1 MIKSLAE
8 LDLKEKRVFIRVDFN
23 VPYDAQGQVKDDARI
38 VASLPTIR
46 HVLDAGGKVILASHL
61 GRPKGK
67 RDPKYSLMPVAARLS
82 ELLEREVIFPEDC
95 VGDAVKKLVAE
106 MREGEV
112 ILLENLRFHPEE
124 EANDPIFSERLAALA
139 EVYVNDA
146 FGTLHRA
153 HASTVGMVPLV
164 KEKAAGLLV
173 LKEVQTLNR
182 LLQEPA
188 RPFIAILGGAK
199 VSDKLGVIENL
210 LRLVDGLLIGGAMA
224 YTFLKAKGVEVGASL
239 VEEGKV
245 HQAAKLL
252 ERAKVK
258 DIRLELPLDHVI
270 ARELKAG
277 AEFKTTAGPE
287 IPPGWMGLDVGP
299 KTLEAYEAQIRS
311 AKTVLWNGPVGA
323 FEVPPF
329 ERGTVELAR
338 ALAHCQGMTVVGGG
352 DSLAAVKV
360 AGVGDKLSHLST
372 GGGATLEFLEGKV
385 LPGLKALEE
394 GAAPE
399 KGASS

>member
-1 MIKSLAE
+1 MIKSLEE
-8 LDLKEKRVFIRVDFN
+8 LDLKDKRVFIRVDFN

-46 HVLDAGGKVILASHL
+46 HALNAGAKVILASHL

-67 RDPKYSLMPVAARLS
+67 RDPKYSLLPVAARLS
-82 ELLEREVIFPEDC
+82 ELLEREVVFPEDC

-106 MREGEV
+106 MRESEV

-124 EANDPIFSERLAALA
+124 EANDPVFSERLAALA
-139 EVYVNDA
+139 EIYVNDA

-173 LKEVQTLNR
+173 LKEVQMLSR

-188 RPFIAILGGAK
+188 RPFVAILGGAK

-210 LRLVDGLLIGGAMA
+210 LKLVDGLLIGGAMA
-224 YTFLKAKGVEVGASL
+224 YTFLKAKGIEVGASL
-239 VEEGKV
+239 VEEGKL

-252 ERAKVK
+252 ERAKTK
-258 DIRLELPLDHVI
+258 DIRFELPLDHVI
-270 ARELKAG
+270 GRELKEG
-277 AEFKTTAGPE
+277 TEFKTTSGPA
-287 IPPGWMGLDVGP
+287 IPAGWMGLDVGP
-299 KTLEAYEAQIRS
+299 KTLEAYEAQIRG
-311 AKTVLWNGPVGA
+311 AKTVLWNGPLGA
-323 FEVPPF
+323 FEIAPF
-329 ERGTVELAR
+329 ERGTVEIAR
-338 ALAHCQGMTVVGGG
+338 ALAKCQGMTVVGGG

-360 AGVGDKLSHLST
+360 AGVAEKLSHLST

-394 GAAPE
+394 NAAPE
-399 KGASS
+399 KGAVP

>member
-1 MIKSLAE
+1 MIKSLEE
-8 LDLKEKRVFIRVDFN
+8 LDLKEKRVFVRVDFN
-23 VPYDAQGQVKDDARI
+23 VPYDAEGKVADDSRI

-46 HVLDAGGKVILASHL
+46 HVLNSGGKLILASHL

-82 ELLEREVIFPEDC
+82 ELLEREVTFPEDC
-95 VGDAVKKLVAE
+95 IGDAVKKLVGE

-124 EANDPIFSERLAALA
+124 EANDPIFSERLAGLA
-139 EVYVNDA
+139 DIYVNDA

-164 KEKAAGLLV
+164 KDKAAGLLV
-173 LKEVQTLNR
+173 LKEVQVLSR
-182 LLQEPA
+182 LLHEPA
-188 RPFIAILGGAK
+188 RPFVAILGGAK

-210 LRLVDGLLIGGAMA
+210 LKLVDGLLIGGAMA

-239 VEEGKV
+239 VEDGKL

-252 ERAKVK
+252 ERAKTK
-258 DIRLELPLDHVI
+258 DIRLELPLDHVV

-277 AEFKTTAGPE
+277 AEFKTTSGEA
-287 IPPGWMGLDVGP
+287 IPAGWMGLDVGP
-299 KTLEAYEAQIRS
+299 KTLEAYEAQILA

-323 FEVPPF
+323 FETPPF
-329 ERGTVELAR
+329 ERGTVEIARTLAKS
-338 ALAHCQGMTVVGGG
+338 AGMTVVGGG

-360 AGVGDKLSHLST
+360 AGVGEKIGHLST
-372 GGGATLEFLEGKV
+372 GGGATLEFLEGKT
-385 LPGLKALEE
+385 LPGLKALETE
-394 GAAPE
+394 GAP
-399 KGASS
+399 

>member
-1 MIKSLAE
+1 MIKSLEE
-8 LDLKEKRVFIRVDFN
+8 LELKEKRVFVRVDFN
-23 VPYDAQGQVKDDARI
+23 VPYDAEGKVADDSRI

-46 HVLDAGGKVILASHL
+46 HVLKSGGKLILASHL

-82 ELLEREVIFPEDC
+82 ELLEREVTFPEDC
-95 VGDAVKKLVAE
+95 IGDAVKKLVGE

-124 EANDPIFSERLAALA
+124 EANDPIFSERLAGLA
-139 EVYVNDA
+139 DIYVNDA

-173 LKEVQTLNR
+173 LKEVQVLSR
-182 LLQEPA
+182 LLHEPA
-188 RPFIAILGGAK
+188 RPFVAILGGAK

-210 LRLVDGLLIGGAMA
+210 LKLVDGLLIGGAMA
-224 YTFLKAKGVEVGASL
+224 YTFLKAKGVEIGASL
-239 VEEGKV
+239 VEDGKL

-252 ERAKVK
+252 ERAKTK
-258 DIRLELPLDHVI
+258 DIRLELPLDHVV

-277 AEFKTTAGPE
+277 AEFKTTSGEA
-287 IPPGWMGLDVGP
+287 IPAGWMGLDVGP
-299 KTLEAYEAQIRS
+299 KTLEAYEAQILA

-323 FEVPPF
+323 FETPPF
-329 ERGTVELAR
+329 ERGTVEIARTLAKS
-338 ALAHCQGMTVVGGG
+338 AGMTVVGGG

-360 AGVGDKLSHLST
+360 AGVGDKIGHLST
-372 GGGATLEFLEGKV
+372 GGGATLEFLEGKT
-385 LPGLKALEE
+385 LPGLKALETE
-394 GAAPE
+394 GAP
-399 KGASS
+399 

>member
-1 MIKSLAE
+1 MIKSLEE
-8 LDLKEKRVFIRVDFN
+8 LDLKEKRVFVRVDFN
-23 VPYDAQGQVKDDARI
+23 VPYDAEGKVADDSRI

-46 HVLDAGGKVILASHL
+46 HVLKSGGKLILASHL

-82 ELLEREVIFPEDC
+82 ELLEREVTFPEDC
-95 VGDAVKKLVAE
+95 IGDAVKKLVGE

-124 EANDPIFSERLAALA
+124 EVNDPIFSERLAGLA
-139 EVYVNDA
+139 DIYVNDA

-164 KEKAAGLLV
+164 KDKAAGLLV
-173 LKEVQTLNR
+173 LKEVQVLSR
-182 LLQEPA
+182 LLHEPA
-188 RPFIAILGGAK
+188 RPFVAILGGAK

-210 LRLVDGLLIGGAMA
+210 LKLVDGLLIGGAMA

-239 VEEGKV
+239 VEDGKL

-252 ERAKVK
+252 ERAKTK

-277 AEFKTTAGPE
+277 AEFKTTSGEA
-287 IPPGWMGLDVGP
+287 IPAGWMGLDVGP
-299 KTLEAYEAQIRS
+299 KTLEAYEAQILA

-323 FEVPPF
+323 FETPPF
-329 ERGTVELAR
+329 ERGTVEIARTLAKS
-338 ALAHCQGMTVVGGG
+338 AGMTVVGGG

-360 AGVGDKLSHLST
+360 AGVGDKIGHLST
-372 GGGATLEFLEGKV
+372 GGGATLEFLEGKT
-385 LPGLKALEE
+385 LPGLKALETE
-394 GAAPE
+394 GAP
-399 KGASS
+399 

>member
-1 MIKSLAE
+1 MIKSLEE
-8 LDLKEKRVFIRVDFN
+8 LELKEKRVFVRVDFN
-23 VPYDAQGQVKDDARI
+23 VPCDAEGKVADDSRI

-46 HVLDAGGKVILASHL
+46 HVLKAGGKLILASHL

-82 ELLEREVIFPEDC
+82 ELLEREVTFPEDC
-95 VGDAVKKLVAE
+95 IGDAVKKLVGE

-124 EANDPIFSERLAALA
+124 EANDPIFSERLAGLA
-139 EVYVNDA
+139 DIYVNDA

-173 LKEVQTLNR
+173 LKEVQVLSR
-182 LLQEPA
+182 LLHEPA
-188 RPFIAILGGAK
+188 RPFVAILGGAK

-210 LRLVDGLLIGGAMA
+210 LKLVDGLLIGGAMA

-239 VEEGKV
+239 VEDGKL

-252 ERAKVK
+252 ERAKTK
-258 DIRLELPLDHVI
+258 DIRLELPVDHVV

-277 AEFKTTAGPE
+277 AEFKTTPGAS
-287 IPPGWMGLDVGP
+287 IPAGWMGLDVGP
-299 KTLEAYEAQIRS
+299 KTLEAYEAQILA

-323 FEVPPF
+323 FETPPF
-329 ERGTVELAR
+329 ERGTVEIARTLAKS
-338 ALAHCQGMTVVGGG
+338 AGMTVVGGG

-360 AGVGDKLSHLST
+360 AGVGEKIGHLST
-372 GGGATLEFLEGKV
+372 GGGATLEFLEGKT
-385 LPGLKALEE
+385 LPGLKALETE
-394 GAAPE
+394 GAP
-399 KGASS
+399 

>member
-1 MIKSLAE
+1 MIKSLEE
-8 LDLKEKRVFIRVDFN
+8 LDLKEKRVFVRVDFN
-23 VPYDAQGQVKDDARI
+23 VPYDAEGKVADDSRI

-46 HVLDAGGKVILASHL
+46 HVLNSGGKLILASHL

-82 ELLEREVIFPEDC
+82 ELLEREVTFPEDC
-95 VGDAVKKLVAE
+95 IGDAVKKLVGE

-124 EANDPIFSERLAALA
+124 EANDPIFSERLAGLA
-139 EVYVNDA
+139 DIYVNDA

-164 KEKAAGLLV
+164 KDKAAGLLV
-173 LKEVQTLNR
+173 LKEVQVLSR
-182 LLQEPA
+182 LLHEPA
-188 RPFIAILGGAK
+188 RPFVAILGGAK

-210 LRLVDGLLIGGAMA
+210 LKLVDGLLIGGAMA

-239 VEEGKV
+239 VEDGKL

-252 ERAKVK
+252 ERAKTK
-258 DIRLELPLDHVI
+258 DIRLELPVDHVV

-277 AEFKTTAGPE
+277 AEFKTTSGAA
-287 IPPGWMGLDVGP
+287 IPAGWMGLDVGP
-299 KTLEAYEAQIRS
+299 KTLEAYEAQILA

-323 FEVPPF
+323 FETPPF
-329 ERGTVELAR
+329 ERGTVEIARTLAKS
-338 ALAHCQGMTVVGGG
+338 AGMTVVGGG

-360 AGVGDKLSHLST
+360 AGVGEKIGHLST
-372 GGGATLEFLEGKV
+372 GGGATLEFLEGKT
-385 LPGLKALEE
+385 LPGLKALETE
-394 GAAPE
+394 GAP
-399 KGASS
+399 

>member
-1 MIKSLAE
+1 MIKSLEE

-23 VPYDAQGQVKDDARI
+23 VPYDSQGRVKDDARI

-46 HVLDAGGKVILASHL
+46 HVLDAGGKAIIASHL

-67 RDPKYSLMPVAARLS
+67 PDPKYSLMPVAARLS

-95 VGDAVKKLVAE
+95 IGDAVKKLVGE

-112 ILLENLRFHPEE
+112 ILLENLRFHPGE
-124 EANDPIFSERLAALA
+124 EANDPLFSERLASLA

-153 HASTVGMVPLV
+153 HASTVGMVPLI

-173 LKEVQTLNR
+173 LKEVQTLSR
-182 LLQEPA
+182 LLHEPE
-188 RPFIAILGGAK
+188 RPFVALLGGAK

-210 LRLVDGLLIGGAMA
+210 LKLVDGLMIGGAMA
-224 YTFLKAKGVEVGASL
+224 YTFLKAKGVEVGSSL
-239 VEEGKV
+239 VEDAKI

-252 ERAKVK
+252 ERARIK
-258 DIRLELPLDHVI
+258 DIRLELPQDHVV
-270 ARELKAG
+270 AKELKEG
-277 AEFKTTAGPE
+277 AEFKTTNSRE
-287 IPPGWMGLDVGP
+287 IPAGWMGLDIGP
-299 KTLEAYEAQIRS
+299 KTLEAYEKQILG

-323 FEVPPF
+323 FETEPF
-329 ERGTVELAR
+329 EKGTVEIAR
-338 ALAHCQGMTVVGGG
+338 TMAKSTGMTVVGGG

-360 AGVGDKLSHLST
+360 AGVADKITHLST

-385 LPGLKALEE
+385 LPGLKALEIE
-394 GAAPE
+394 GASA
-399 KGASS
+399 

>member
-1 MIKSLAE
+1 MIKSIE
-8 LDLKEKRVFIRVDFN
+8 EIDLKEKRVFVRVDFN
-23 VPYDAQGQVKDDARI
+23 VPYDAEGGVADDARI

-46 HVLDAGGKVILASHL
+46 HVLNSGGKLILASHL

-67 RDPKYSLMPVAARLS
+67 RDTKYSLMPVAARLS

-95 VGDAVKKLVAE
+95 VGDAVKKLVGE

-124 EANDPIFSERLAALA
+124 EANDPIFSERLASLA
-139 EVYVNDA
+139 DIYVNDA

-173 LKEVQTLNR
+173 LKEVQALGR
-182 LLQEPA
+182 LLQEPE
-188 RPFIAILGGAK
+188 RPFVAILGGAK

-210 LRLVDGLLIGGAMA
+210 LKLVDVLLVGGAMA

-239 VEEGKV
+239 VEDAKI

-252 ERAKVK
+252 ERAKTK
-258 DIRLELPLDHVI
+258 DIRLELPKDHVV
-270 ARELKAG
+270 ARELKSG
-277 AEFKTTAGPE
+277 VEFKTTTNEA
-287 IPPGWMGLDVGP
+287 IPAGWMGLDIGP
-299 KTLEAYEAQIRS
+299 KTLEAYEAQIVD

-323 FEVPPF
+323 FETPPF
-329 ERGTVELAR
+329 ERGTVDIARTLAK
-338 ALAHCQGMTVVGGG
+338 CSGMTVVGGG
-352 DSLAAVKV
+352 DSLAAVKA
-360 AGVGDKLSHLST
+360 AGVTDKISHLST
-372 GGGATLEFLEGKV
+372 GGGATLEFLEGKT
-385 LPGLKALEE
+385 LPGLKALEIE
-394 GAAPE
+394 G
-399 KGASS
+399 GS

>member
-1 MIKSLAE
+1 MIKSLEE
-8 LDLKEKRVFIRVDFN
+8 LELKEKRVFVRVDFN
-23 VPYDAQGQVKDDARI
+23 VPYDAEGKVADDSRI

-46 HVLDAGGKVILASHL
+46 HVLKSGGKLILASHL

-82 ELLEREVIFPEDC
+82 ELLEREVTFPEDC
-95 VGDAVKKLVAE
+95 IGDAVKKLVGE

-112 ILLENLRFHPEE
+112 ILLANLRFQPAE
-124 EANDPIFSERLAALA
+124 EANDPIFSERLAGLA
-139 EVYVNDA
+139 DIYVNDA

-173 LKEVQTLNR
+173 LKEVQVLSR
-182 LLQEPA
+182 LLHEPV
-188 RPFIAILGGAK
+188 RPFVAILGGAK
-199 VSDKLGVIENL
+199 VSDKLGVIEDL
-210 LRLVDGLLIGGAMA
+210 LKLVDGLLIGGAMA

-239 VEEGKV
+239 VEDGKL

-252 ERAKVK
+252 ERAKTK
-258 DIRLELPLDHVI
+258 DIRLELPLDHVV

-277 AEFKTTAGPE
+277 AEFKTTSGEA
-287 IPPGWMGLDVGP
+287 IPAGWMGLDVGP
-299 KTLEAYEAQIRS
+299 KTLEAYEAQILA

-323 FEVPPF
+323 FETPPF
-329 ERGTVELAR
+329 ERGTVEIARTLAKSS
-338 ALAHCQGMTVVGGG
+338 GMTVVGGG

-360 AGVGDKLSHLST
+360 AGVGDKIGHLST
-372 GGGATLEFLEGKV
+372 GGGATLEFLEGKT
-385 LPGLKALEE
+385 LPGLKALETE
-394 GAAPE
+394 GAP
-399 KGASS
+399 

>member
-1 MIKSLAE
+1 MIKSLEE
-8 LDLKEKRVFIRVDFN
+8 LDLKEKRVFVRVDFN
-23 VPYDAQGQVKDDARI
+23 VPYDAEGKVADDSRI

-46 HVLDAGGKVILASHL
+46 HVLKSGGKLILASHL

-82 ELLEREVIFPEDC
+82 ELLEREVTFPEDC
-95 VGDAVKKLVAE
+95 IGDAVKKLVGE

-124 EANDPIFSERLAALA
+124 EVNDPIFSERLAGLA
-139 EVYVNDA
+139 DIYVNDA

-164 KEKAAGLLV
+164 KDKAAGLLV
-173 LKEVQTLNR
+173 LKEVQVLSR
-182 LLQEPA
+182 LLHEPA
-188 RPFIAILGGAK
+188 RPFVAILGGAK

-210 LRLVDGLLIGGAMA
+210 LKLVDGLLIGGAMA

-239 VEEGKV
+239 VEDGKL

-252 ERAKVK
+252 ERAKTK

-277 AEFKTTAGPE
+277 AEFKTPSGEA
-287 IPPGWMGLDVGP
+287 IPAGWMGLDVGP
-299 KTLEAYEAQIRS
+299 KTLEAYEAQILA

-323 FEVPPF
+323 FETPPF
-329 ERGTVELAR
+329 ERGTVEIARTLAKS
-338 ALAHCQGMTVVGGG
+338 AGMTVVGGG

-360 AGVGDKLSHLST
+360 AGVGDKIGHLST
-372 GGGATLEFLEGKV
+372 GGGATLEFLEGKT
-385 LPGLKALEE
+385 LPGLKALETE
-394 GAAPE
+394 GAP
-399 KGASS
+399 

>member
-1 MIKSLAE
+1 MIKSLEE
-8 LDLKEKRVFIRVDFN
+8 LDLKEKRVFVRVDFN
-23 VPYDAQGQVKDDARI
+23 VPYDAEGKVADDSRI

-46 HVLDAGGKVILASHL
+46 HVLKAGGKLILASHL

-95 VGDAVKKLVAE
+95 IGDAVKKLVGE

-124 EANDPIFSERLAALA
+124 EANDPIFSERLAGLA
-139 EVYVNDA
+139 DIYVNDA

-164 KEKAAGLLV
+164 KDKAAGLLV
-173 LKEVQTLNR
+173 LKEVQVLSR
-182 LLQEPA
+182 LLHEPA
-188 RPFIAILGGAK
+188 RPFVAILGGAK

-210 LRLVDGLLIGGAMA
+210 LKLVDGLLVGGAMA

-239 VEEGKV
+239 VEDGKL

-252 ERAKVK
+252 ERAKTK
-258 DIRLELPLDHVI
+258 DIRLELPVDHVV

-277 AEFKTTAGPE
+277 AEFKTTSGAA
-287 IPPGWMGLDVGP
+287 IPAGWMGLDVGP
-299 KTLEAYEAQIRS
+299 KTLEAYEAQILA

-323 FEVPPF
+323 FETPPF
-329 ERGTVELAR
+329 ERGTVEIARTLAKS
-338 ALAHCQGMTVVGGG
+338 AGMTVVGGG

-360 AGVGDKLSHLST
+360 AGVGEKIGHLST
-372 GGGATLEFLEGKV
+372 GGGATLEFLEGKT
-385 LPGLKALEE
+385 LPGLKALETE
-394 GAAPE
+394 GAP
-399 KGASS
+399 

>member
-1 MIKSLAE
+1 MIKSLEE
-8 LDLKEKRVFIRVDFN
+8 LDLKEKRVFVRVDFN
-23 VPYDAQGQVKDDARI
+23 VPYDAEGKVADDSRI
-38 VASLPTIR
+38 TASLPTIR
-46 HVLDAGGKVILASHL
+46 HVLKAGGKLILASHL

-82 ELLEREVIFPEDC
+82 ELLEREVTFPEDC
-95 VGDAVKKLVAE
+95 IGDAVKKLVGE

-124 EANDPIFSERLAALA
+124 EANDPIFSERLAGLA
-139 EVYVNDA
+139 DIYVNDA

-164 KEKAAGLLV
+164 KDKAAGLLV
-173 LKEVQTLNR
+173 LKEVQVLSR
-182 LLQEPA
+182 LLHEPA
-188 RPFIAILGGAK
+188 RPFVAILGGAK

-210 LRLVDGLLIGGAMA
+210 LKLVDGLLVGGAMA

-239 VEEGKV
+239 VEDGKL

-252 ERAKVK
+252 ERAKTK
-258 DIRLELPLDHVI
+258 DIRLELPVDHVV

-277 AEFKTTAGPE
+277 AEFKTTSGAA
-287 IPPGWMGLDVGP
+287 IPAGWMGLDVGP
-299 KTLEAYEAQIRS
+299 KTLEAYEAQILA

-323 FEVPPF
+323 FETPPF
-329 ERGTVELAR
+329 ERGTVEIARTLAKS
-338 ALAHCQGMTVVGGG
+338 AGMTVVGGG

-360 AGVGDKLSHLST
+360 AGVGEKIGHLST
-372 GGGATLEFLEGKV
+372 GGGATLEFLEGKT
-385 LPGLKALEE
+385 LPGLKALETE
-394 GAAPE
+394 GAP
-399 KGASS
+399 

>member
-1 MIKSLAE
+1 MIKSLEE
-8 LDLKEKRVFIRVDFN
+8 LELKEKRVFVRVDFN
-23 VPYDAQGQVKDDARI
+23 VPYDAEGKVADDSRI
-38 VASLPTIR
+38 TASLPTIH
-46 HVLDAGGKVILASHL
+46 HVLKAGGKLILASHL

-82 ELLEREVIFPEDC
+82 ELLEREVTFPEDC
-95 VGDAVKKLVAE
+95 IGDAVKKLVGE

-124 EANDPIFSERLAALA
+124 EANDPIFSERLAGLA
-139 EVYVNDA
+139 DVYVNDA

-173 LKEVQTLNR
+173 LKEVQVLSR
-182 LLQEPA
+182 LLHEPA
-188 RPFIAILGGAK
+188 RPFVAILGGAK

-210 LRLVDGLLIGGAMA
+210 LKLVDGLLIGGAMA

-239 VEEGKV
+239 VEDGKL

-252 ERAKVK
+252 ERAKTK
-258 DIRLELPLDHVI
+258 DIRLDLPVDHVV

-277 AEFKTTAGPE
+277 AEFKTTSGEA
-287 IPPGWMGLDVGP
+287 IPAGWMGLDVGP
-299 KTLEAYEAQIRS
+299 KTLEAYEAQIMA

-323 FEVPPF
+323 FETPPF
-329 ERGTVELAR
+329 ERGTVEIARTLAKS
-338 ALAHCQGMTVVGGG
+338 AGMTVVGGG

-360 AGVGDKLSHLST
+360 AGVGDKIGHLST
-372 GGGATLEFLEGKV
+372 GGGATLEFLEGKT
-385 LPGLKALEE
+385 LPGLKALETE
-394 GAAPE
+394 GAP
-399 KGASS
+399 